1 MAEIITLA
9 QFEAKAKKFNKSG
22 LKRSYTSI
30 PNRLSEYGIIKPLGA
45 TNKILLEV
53 LVDKEF
59 AEELINLFKSNGF
72 NTYGNNYYFYDCLIN
87 EYDSCNKQV
96 YKNVNPDAVEAIR
109 KDVEEFKAKT
119 NAYEETENDD
129 AKFYLLPYNED
140 IESLFEFVEVY
151 KEKIKTFAIEKDIT
165 IMLKPITFTNQISG
179 FIGFNFFDADAKDQ
193 NVVVDYAPSITI
205 NVDFN
210 NFLSVY
216 NAALLLKSIGENED
230 ELKEVNV
237 LLLTENK

>member
-9 QFEAKAKKFNKSG
+9 EFEAKAKKFNKSG

-30 PNRLSEYGIIKPLGA
+30 PGRLSEYGIIKPLGA

-59 AEELINLFKSNGF
+59 ALELIDLFKSNGF
-72 NTYGNNYYFYDCLIN
+72 TTYGNNYYFYDSLIN

-96 YKNVNPDAVEAIR
+96 YKNVNPEAIEAIR
-109 KDVEEFKAKT
+109 KDVEEFKTKT
-119 NAYEETENDD
+119 NAYEEADNDD
-129 AKFYLLPYNED
+129 VKFYLLPYNENID
-140 IESLFEFVEVY
+140 TLFEFVEVY
-151 KEKIKTFAIEKDIT
+151 KEKIKAFALEKDIT
-165 IMLKPITFTNQISG
+165 VMLKPLSFTNSIGG
-179 FIGFNFFDADAKDQ
+179 FIGFNFFDADLKEQ
-193 NVVVDYAPSITI
+193 NVVIDYAPSITI

-210 NFLSVY
+210 NVLSVY
-216 NAALLLKSIGENED
+216 NAALLLNSIGENED